1 MLLDTYTT
9 ILQKKIVGW
18 LVHTTIYFRRK
29 WWAGGYPQSQ
39 SNMKACSRQIQH
51 LIRKQ
56 QRQQQ
61 KIQASEQLTLVRSSL
76 LTVPAVSEEEVLD
89 ELEEEVLVSSPQLS
103 DCPPQMPDGPPSDL
117 LDVLPQLADG
127 PPSELPDDSVLP
139 EDAMSLSVPFG
150 FTMYHLGGGR
160 GGSFDN

>member
-9 ILQKKIVGW
+9 I
-18 LVHTTIYFRRK
+18 YYRRK

-89 ELEEEVLVSSPQLS
+89 ELEEEVLVSSPQLP
-103 DCPPQMPDGPPSDL
+103 DGPPQMPDGPPSDL

-127 PPSELPDDSVLP
+127 PPSELPDGPPELPDDSVLP

-160 GGSFDN
+160 VHLTINQ